1 MSRTDKWDRRFLE
14 LAKFVSSW
22 SKDPSTKV
30 GAVITD
36 DRFRVISVGYNGLPQ
51 GVEDSDERLNNRELK
66 YKLVV
71 HGEIN
76 ALLFAGR
83 SVRGGTLY
91 TWPFMPCS
99 NCAAQVVQAG
109 IHRVVAPYS
118 DNPRWKDGFKLS
130 EDLFKEAEVNLILLT
145 DLGVI

>member
-1 MSRTDKWDRRFLE
+1 MTVNKWDIRFLK
-14 LAKFVSSW
+14 LAEFVSSW

-36 DRFRVISVGYNGLPQ
+36 KKNRIISLGYNGLPQ
-51 GVEDSDERLNNRELK
+51 GVLDTEERLNNRELK

-76 ALLFAGR
+76 ALLFAER
-83 SVRGGTLY
+83 SVEGCTLY

-99 NCAAQVVQAG
+99 NCTSQLIQVG
-109 IHRVVAPYS
+109 ISKVIAPYS
-118 DNPRWKDGFKLS
+118 DNPRWQEGFKLA
-130 EDLFKEAEVNLILLT
+130 EDLFKEAGVELILLN
-145 DLGVI
+145 DLSLI